1 MSSGTRLQR
10 LQQPTNTDSKS
21 EQVVRGEVTEVLL
34 SIQTPCKDSK
44 HMSSMEECQ
53 REWYYWVWSI
63 TRIQ

>member
-53 REWYYWVWSI
+53 RE
-63 TRIQ
+63 